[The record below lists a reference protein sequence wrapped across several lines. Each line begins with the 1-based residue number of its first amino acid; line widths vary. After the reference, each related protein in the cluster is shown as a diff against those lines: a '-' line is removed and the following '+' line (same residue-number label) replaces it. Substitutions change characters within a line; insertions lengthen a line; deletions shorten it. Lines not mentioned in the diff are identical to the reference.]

1 MRTTLIG
8 ASALLS
14 GAMMLVGCGTTQIKA
29 WSKPGADEAQKQRD
43 LAECDYDASKATTG
57 DGKAPKTTGDAVG
70 DGVVRGMEK
79 SDLIKKCMRVRGYSG

>member
-1 MRTTLIG
+1 MWDDLDQGVEQAR
-8 ASALLS
+8 
-14 GAMMLVGCGTTQIKA
+14 CGRN
-29 WSKPGADEAQKQRD
+29 EKQRD